1 MGEKEGMNGHANGS
15 AGSSAMY
22 ADVSG
27 MKEVLSSINQPQ
39 SLAPNLKNL
48 NASRVGGISGLVSM
62 LESDADGGISTE
74 SVDKR
79 RESFGSNK
87 LPFSPRKTFW
97 QLFADTFDDKTL
109 QILIVAAVVSLAV
122 GLYDDPTT
130 GYVEGVAILAAV
142 LLVSFVT
149 AINDDQKERQFRAL
163 SAVNDDVDIVV
174 LREGKPTQI
183 PVDQI
188 VIGDVISLQAG
199 DKIPCDGVLVSC
211 DGCECN
217 ESTLTG
223 EPDDVMKNLHDDP
236 FLLSGCTMEAGSA
249 QFIATAVGENSQ
261 WGIIKAHLE
270 KEQDQTPLQEK
281 LDDMAELIGNVGT
294 AAAAATFLAMMAIKI
309 FAKPAYLDEVSVFA
323 HALDAFIIC
332 VTIVVVAVPEGLPLA
347 VTIALAFSTKKM
359 LADQN
364 LIRHLSACETM
375 GNATNICS
383 DKTGTLTENRM
394 TVVKGVFAGE
404 PFTDADTK
412 PSISD
417 SAKAILLQ
425 CIATCSTARVVLR
438 ENSNS
443 SDKLEDTR
451 PIVIG
456 NKTEAAL
463 IMLAMSEWGDND
475 YVEKRRATARFGK
488 EDGGRLF
495 PFSSARKRMSVL
507 VKEPSNW
514 MLYNKGA
521 AEALLDYCTTYLDAD
536 GNEKPLTAEIKMKY
550 EEYIKIYASDALRC
564 VALTHRRNIDQI
576 LKESNID
583 IHKCSVQDC
592 EKYLENN
599 LCLDALVGIADP
611 LRSEVVDAVAT
622 CQKAGIIV
630 RMVTGDNIDTAN
642 AIAKQAGI
650 LTNDAISMTG
660 ENFRKLTP
668 AQLDEILPRLKVLAR
683 SSPEDKHIL
692 VQRLNGGLMPTNEE
706 EWIKVHPG
714 KDFNTQKDLLL
725 PGYKEEWEASRGG
738 VGEVVGVTG
747 DGTNDGPALKAADV
761 GLSMGISGTDV
772 AKNASDIIIMDDKFS
787 SIVKA
792 VLWGRSVF
800 DNIRKF
806 LQFQLTVNVVAL
818 TITFLSAVAGYKPPL
833 NAVMMLWVNLIMDTM
848 GALALGTEPPAAE
861 LLNRRPYRRDASL
874 INWPMWRNILV
885 QAMYQLGLL
894 IFLLK
899 NGPSIFDC
907 VDGSRHHF
915 TIIFNAFVF
924 CQIFNEFNAREIG
937 DRFMPFAKLHKSPAF
952 LAVIIFTVIAQW
964 LIVEFGGDFTQTYPL
979 SIAEWQVTAILG
991 AVSIPMGFIMRQ
1003 IPISEDPNSFAG
1015 STTDNEADS
1024 KSQSNGIISML
1035 LMVII
1040 PVGIAAAYQINTES
1054 L

>member
-1 MGEKEGMNGHANGS
+1 MGEKNGTSHMNGGS
-15 AGSSAMY
+15 LGSSFSKDA
-22 ADVSG
+22 SEL
-27 MKEVLSSINQPQ
+27 KEILSSINQPQ
-39 SLAPNLKNL
+39 SLDLNLKNL
-48 NASRVGGISGLVSM
+48 KASSIGGISGLVRM
-62 LESDADGGISTE
+62 LKSDVDGGVASD
-74 SVDKR
+74 SVDER
-79 RESFGSNK
+79 RKILGSNK
-87 LPFSPRKTFW
+87 LPFSPRKSFW
-97 QLFADTFDDKTL
+97 QLFIDTFDDKTL
-109 QILIVAAVVSLAV
+109 QILIAAAVVSLAV

-130 GYVEGVAILAAV
+130 GYIEGVAILTAV

-149 AINDDQKERQFRAL
+149 AINDDQKERQFREL
-163 SAVNDDVDIVV
+163 SAVNDDVEVVV
-174 LREGKPTQI
+174 LRSGRPIQI

-188 VIGDVISLQAG
+188 VIGDIVCLQAG

-223 EPDDVMKNLHDDP
+223 EPLDVEKNLIDDP
-236 FLLSGCTMEAGSA
+236 FVLSGCTMEAGSA
-249 QFIATAVGENSQ
+249 QYIATAVGANSQ

-270 KEQDQTPLQEK
+270 KEQEQTPLQEK

-294 AAAAATFLAMMAIKI
+294 AAAVATFIAMMVIKV
-309 FAKPAYLDEVSVFA
+309 FVKPAYLDEVSVFS
-323 HALDAFIIC
+323 HALDAFIIF

-394 TVVKGVFAGE
+394 TVVKGVFADE
-404 PFTDADTK
+404 PFEG
-412 PSISD
+412 SD
-417 SAKAILLQ
+417 QKASLSEKAKQIILQ

-438 ENSNS
+438 DSIDS
-443 SDKLEDTR
+443 PDQR
-451 PIVIG
+451 PLVIG

-463 IMLAMSEWGDND
+463 IMLAMSEWGSND
-475 YVEKRRATARFGK
+475 GVEKRRSSARFGK
-488 EDGGRLF
+488 EGGGRLF
-495 PFSSARKRMSVL
+495 PFSSARKKMSVL
-507 VKEPSNW
+507 VREPSSW
-514 MLYNKGA
+514 MLYHKGA
-521 AEALLDYCTTYLDAD
+521 AETLLGSCTTYMDKN
-536 GNEKPLTAEIKMKY
+536 GVEKPLTATIKAKY
-550 EEYIKIYASDALRC
+550 EGLIKAYAADALRC
-564 VALTHRRNIDQI
+564 IALTHR
-576 LKESNID
+576 SNID
-583 IHKCSVQDC
+583 KVLQSAKIEIENCSVQDC
-592 EKYLENN
+592 EKYVENN

-611 LRSEVVDAVAT
+611 LREEVVAAVST

-650 LTNDAISMTG
+650 LTKDSISMTG
-660 ENFRKLTP
+660 EHFRKLTP
-668 AQLDEILPRLKVLAR
+668 KQLDDILPRLRVLAR

-692 VQRLNGGLMPTNEE
+692 VQRLNGGLMPENEE
-706 EWIKVHPG
+706 EWTKAHPD
-714 KDFNTQKDLLL
+714 KDFATQKDLLL
-725 PGYKEEWEASRGG
+725 PGYKDEWVVSRGG

-848 GALALGTEPPAAE
+848 GALALGTEPPADK

-874 INWPMWRNILV
+874 INRPMWRNIII
-885 QAMYQLGLL
+885 QAIYQLGLL

-899 NGPSIFDC
+899 RGPDIFGC
-907 VDGSRHHF
+907 QDGSRHHF
-915 TIIFNAFVF
+915 TIMFNAFVF
-924 CQIFNEFNAREIG
+924 CQVFNEFNAREIG
-937 DRFMPFAKLHKSPAF
+937 DQFQPFAALDKSPAF
-952 LAVIIFTVIAQW
+952 LAVIIFTVFAQW
-964 LIVEFGGDFTQTYPL
+964 LIVEFGGDFTQTQEL
-979 SIAEWQVTAILG
+979 SEQEWQVTALLG
-991 AVSIPMGFIMRQ
+991 AFSIPVGYIMRQ
-1003 IPISEDPNSFAG
+1003 IPIAEDPDSFAG
-1015 STTDNEADS
+1015 EIPKDEQVS
-1024 KSQSNGIISML
+1024 KEPKTSSPLALIL
-1035 LMVII
+1035 I
-1040 PVGIAAAYQINTES
+1040 PIGIAVTYQTLAS
-1054 L
+1054 T